1 MRVGL
6 KNVNNAPSTVRKA
19 LEILEAFADAG
30 QPLGVTEISRRL
42 KAHKSTVY
50 RILQALFQKGYI
62 HQDPVTEKYYLG
74 FKILRMGAVILGQV
88 SFRETGKETLKALAE
103 ETSQTVRLAVLEGNE
118 VVYIEHVDGKDPIR
132 LHLQVGSRGPVYC
145 TAAGKSILAF
155 LQEKEREEILSG
167 CQFELLTSKTIID
180 RTKFASELEG
190 VRKNGFSISN
200 EEFREGIRAVGAPIF
215 NMEGTVIGAIA
226 IVAPTFRLR
235 YKDFPLFGQR
245 VRKAALEISQKM
257 GYPVSPV

>member
-1 MRVGL
+1 MAVGL

-88 SFRETGKETLKALAE
+88 SFREIGKETLKALAQ

-118 VVYIEHVDGKDPIR
+118 VVYIEHVDGKDPHPAPSPGRFARSRLLHCRRKIDSRFPAGKGKGGDSFSLPIR
-132 LHLQVGSRGPVYC
+132 APHLQDNNRSNQ
-145 TAAGKSILAF
+145 I
-155 LQEKEREEILSG
+155 
-167 CQFELLTSKTIID
+167 
-180 RTKFASELEG
+180 
-190 VRKNGFSISN
+190 RK
-200 EEFREGIRAVGAPIF
+200 
-215 NMEGTVIGAIA
+215 
-226 IVAPTFRLR
+226 
-235 YKDFPLFGQR
+235 
-245 VRKAALEISQKM
+245 
-257 GYPVSPV
+257 